1 MHRVPDALLRR
12 QAGIVART
20 QLVELR
26 WSASAIG
33 RAISAQ
39 RLIPVAQ
46 GVYRAAGVT
55 WTRRA
60 SRVAALLIAGPH
72 AALAGWSA
80 GELHGFTDARPGPLQ
95 VVVPGD
101 RRTSARAPSLVRVR
115 RSTNLLHCDVQEL
128 GELRL
133 TTGARTLLDLAAQVR
148 SVEQLAELTATA
160 VRVGATDL
168 GSVEAVVTRCP
179 RARGRRGLL
188 DAIALLGNDGTA
200 ARSEVEIAA
209 LGAIV
214 GAGLPRPLLAHRVLD
229 DTGAFV
235 AEVDLAYP
243 DLRIA
248 IEIDGY
254 RWHST
259 PAQKRRDEQRQNRLI
274 LLGWR
279 VLRFSA
285 SEVRRHPARVAAL
298 VRQAVLHSVK

>member
-1 MHRVPDALLRR
+1 MHRVPDALLQR
-12 QAGIVART
+12 QAGVVSRT
-20 QLVELR
+20 QLVEQG

-33 RAISAQ
+33 RAIDAQ

-46 GVYRAAGVT
+46 GVYRAPGTA
-55 WTRRA
+55 WTRGA
-60 SRVAALLIAGPH
+60 AHMAALLTAGPH

-80 GELHGFTDARPGPLQ
+80 GELHGFTDARPGPLEA
-95 VVVPGD
+95 VVPGD
-101 RRTSARAPSLVRVR
+101 RRTSVRAPSLVRVR
-115 RSTNLLHCDVQEL
+115 RSANLLSCDVQEL
-128 GELRL
+128 GGLRL

-148 SVEQLAELTATA
+148 SVEQLAEVTATA

-168 GSVEAVVTRCP
+168 TRVESVVARCP

-188 DAIALLGNDGTA
+188 DAIAFLGNDGTA